1 MRFLRVLLVVVLL
14 AVGVGAIAVVAG
26 VIPTSGTSAAS
37 QYITAA
43 VTRRD
48 VTESAAADGNV
59 AATTTY
65 ALSFGVAPQP
75 ATSSSSSSSSSNS
88 SNSSNGNSAATVWP
102 VTAVSTTVGATVQA
116 GDVLATANA
125 ASANL
130 ALQEAQA
137 NLDAAKARLST
148 DKSGPNS
155 TDRAAAHDSV
165 TQAET
170 QLAQAE
176 QSAADTRH
184 QNNISISQ
192 AKSAV
197 SSAEAQLSTDKK
209 NGAPAATISADQRAV
224 TSAKQNLTSTEARAT
239 ASNHQAQ
246 NQITNAAHGVTSAK
260 HNYSKSVA
268 PADSAQIATDEA
280 AVASAETSLANAK
293 LAVQYATITAP
304 VAGTVTAVNVAV
316 GTNAPSGAA
325 ISLASAQLQVS
336 ADFTETDLPS
346 LKVGQAAAVT
356 VKAVSS
362 TPIDG
367 TVNAIAAQP
376 ASASGGVVSY
386 AVTIGLTNPPAA
398 MRTGMSASVTVTLAQ
413 SQGALAVPT
422 SALEGATGDY
432 SVLVIGDGGQATSTA
447 VQVGL
452 VTNTYAEITNGLTQ
466 GQEVVTGTTAQRNS
480 TSSNSTTGFPGLGG
494 GGAGRFVGGGG
505 GGGNFRGG
513 GNGGSGGGTVTNP

>member
-26 VIPTSGTSAAS
+26 VVPTSGTNAAS
-37 QYITAA
+37 QYLTAT

-48 VTESAAADGNV
+48 VTESAAADGNA
-59 AATTTY
+59 AATATY
-65 ALSFGVAPQP
+65 SLSFGVAPQP
-75 ATSSSSSSSSSNS
+75 ATSSSSSSSSSNNS
-88 SNSSNGNSAATVWP
+88 SSNGNSTATVWP
-102 VTAVSTTVGATVQA
+102 VTAVSATVGASVQA
-116 GDVLATANA
+116 GDVLATADP

-148 DKSGPNS
+148 DKSGPNG

-165 TQAET
+165 TQAQT

-176 QSAADTRH
+176 QSAADTRR

-192 AKSAV
+192 ARSAV
-197 SSAEAQLSTDKK
+197 SSAEAQLSADKK
-209 NGAPAATISADQRAV
+209 SGAPAATISADQRAV

-246 NQITNAAHGVTSAK
+246 NQITNASHGVTSAK
-260 HNYSKSVA
+260 HNYSKAVA
-268 PADSAQIATDEA
+268 PADSAQIASDEA

-346 LKVGQAAAVT
+346 LKIGQAAAVT
-356 VKAVSS
+356 VKAVGS
-362 TPIDG
+362 TPIAG
-367 TVNAIAAQP
+367 TVTAIAAQP
-376 ASASGGVVSY
+376 ASTSGGVVSY
-386 AVTIGLTNPPAA
+386 AVTVGLTNPPAA

-413 SQGALAVPT
+413 SQNALAVPT

-432 SVLVIGDGGQATSTA
+432 TVLVLGDGGQATPTA

-452 VTNTYAEITNGLTQ
+452 VTNTYAEITSGLSQ

-480 TSSNSTTGFPGLGG
+480 TSNSTTGFPGIGG

-513 GNGGSGGGTVTNP
+513 GTGGGGTGGGATNP